1 MEKVMHLLFSDR
13 FGGAEKVAIDIIKNI
28 NKENAVYVS
37 KKGPI
42 EDILKKNKVDYIL
55 LDKITYREIEKVIK
69 KRKVTIVHAHD
80 FKASILASLFYK
92 KCTILSHI
100 HQSPKWMNGK
110 NIRTLIYKLREK
122 KFKTIILASS
132 EIKNSRLFLKTT
144 NTTIIPNYVDVGT
157 VPSNTAKSYTFVFV
171 GRLEPEKDPF
181 KFLEFIKKFQ
191 RLNRNINAVMIGDGT
206 LKKDIEESI
215 VSENLNVKVAGF
227 IGEPYTLV
235 MAAKFLVVSSIKEG
249 FGIAIIEAMQLGVPV
264 ISEDVGGVTSLIDE
278 KTGIIVKDL
287 LDIENINKMM
297 QELDYTKLAITA
309 KKFGE
314 TYNVRKKWVDIF
326 KKIYD

>member
-28 NKENAVYVS
+28 NKENAIYVS

-55 LDKITYREIEKVIK
+55 LDKITYREIEKIIK
-69 KRKVTIVHAHD
+69 KRKVTIIHAHD

-100 HQSPKWMNGK
+100 HQSPEWMDGK
-110 NIRTLIYKLREK
+110 NIRTLVYKFREK

-144 NTTIIPNYVDVGT
+144 NTTIIPNYVDVGI
-157 VPSNTAKSYTFVFV
+157 VPSSNTKSYTFVFV

-215 VSENLNVKVAGF
+215 AAENLNVKVAGF

-264 ISEDVGGVTSLIDE
+264 ISEDVGGVTSQIKAD
-278 KTGIIVKDL
+278 TGIIVDNL
-287 LDIENINKMM
+287 LDVENINKKIRNVNYNNLV
-297 QELDYTKLAITA
+297 EAAKIFGNKYKLEEDWLNLL
-309 KKFGE
+309 KGFYK
-314 TYNVRKKWVDIF
+314 
-326 KKIYD
+326 